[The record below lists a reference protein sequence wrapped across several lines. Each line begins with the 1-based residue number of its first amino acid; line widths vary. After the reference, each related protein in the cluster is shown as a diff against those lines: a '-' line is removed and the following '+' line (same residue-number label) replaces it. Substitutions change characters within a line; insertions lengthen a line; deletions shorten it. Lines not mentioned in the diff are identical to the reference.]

1 MDFIAQAN
9 PYKKSIWSYI
19 GGFLVSFVGGQTLGA
34 IPLGIAIFLKINYFD
49 NDTTQTDGENIYKLL
64 DSNLFLFLMLL
75 AFVTSMIVLLFWIK
89 ILHRQPIKSLI
100 TSRKKMDWGR
110 FRFAFVT
117 WGLVI
122 VFITFLDYWESPEKY
137 IFNFKLIP
145 FLILLFV
152 AVIFI
157 PIQAA
162 YEEFVFRGYLMQ
174 GIGLHAKNRWMPL
187 VTTSLIFGLLHL
199 GNPEISKLGYEVIL
213 VYIAMGFFF
222 GIVTLMDEGI
232 ELSLGFHVVNNLVT
246 ALLVTTDWTAF
257 QTESVFRDVSEPDV
271 KFQFLSLLPLL
282 VMLYIF
288 TKKYN
293 WTGWKEKLTG
303 QIVLPTEEPSPIN
316 KEVLS
321 ENNNG

>member
-1 MDFIAQAN
+1 MNFIAQAN

-19 GGFLVSFVGGQTLGA
+19 GGFLASFIGGQTLGA
-34 IPLGIAIFLKINYFD
+34 IPLGIVILFKMNYSD
-49 NDTTQTDGENIYKLL
+49 KTPTQIDGENIYKLL

-89 ILHRQPIKSLI
+89 ILHRQPLKSLM
-100 TSRKKMDWGR
+100 TSRKKIDWSR
-110 FRFAFVT
+110 FRFAFIT

-122 VFITFLDYWESPEKY
+122 VAITFLDYWESPEKY
-137 IFNFKLIP
+137 IFNFKPVP
-145 FLILLFV
+145 FLILLIIS
-152 AVIFI
+152 VIFI

-187 VTTSLIFGLLHL
+187 MVTSLIFGLLHL

-257 QTESVFRDVSEPDV
+257 QTESVFRDISEPDV

-288 TKKYN
+288 AKKYG
-293 WTGWKEKLTG
+293 WTDWKEKLTG
-303 QIVLPTEEPSPIN
+303 KIEVNYEEIAQTNSEIP
-316 KEVLS
+316 S
-321 ENNNG
+321 ENN